1 LLKKVFNKTEK
12 DKMTGL
18 FYGAVI
24 LLSALSC
31 VHSVTSNPNAAFLP
45 KPKFNPTAKLLL
57 TKLAEVRLKAEGYL
71 EKNGIV
77 KKPSPDYP

>member
-1 LLKKVFNKTEK
+1 MTKLLRVAIT
-12 DKMTGL
+12 
-18 FYGAVI
+18 

-31 VHSVTSNPNAAFLP
+31 VYSAEKNDNEAFLP

-71 EKNGIV
+71 ERNGII